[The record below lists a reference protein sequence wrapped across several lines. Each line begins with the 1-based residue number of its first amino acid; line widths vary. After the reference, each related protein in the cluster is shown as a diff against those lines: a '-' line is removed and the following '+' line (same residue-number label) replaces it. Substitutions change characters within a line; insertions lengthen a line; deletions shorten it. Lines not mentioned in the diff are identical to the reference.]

1 MMIIVAGTF
10 KFKADKL
17 EEAKASLIATQT
29 ISNTEDGCRVY
40 RFSQSLEDETVFYLY
55 EEWDSQATLDV
66 HAANPELKKLGQERR
81 GYLDGDADVNFY
93 QLDE

>member
-1 MMIIVAGTF
+1 MIIIAGIF

-29 ISNTEDGCRVY
+29 IANTEAGCRVY

-55 EEWDSQATLDV
+55 EEWESQETLDA
-66 HAANPELKKLGQERR
+66 HAANPKLAELGKERKP
-81 GYLDGDADVNFY
+81 YLDGDADVKFY
-93 QLDE
+93 HLDA